1 MRLGSTARLAWRNLG
16 RNRRRTV
23 LALAAIAVAQTA
35 VLAMDGLMNGWTDSM
50 LDTLTG
56 PLMGH
61 AQIHA
66 PEWREER
73 APDLVIDGVDS
84 MLADVRA
91 LPGVQD
97 AYARIYAPALVARDV
112 DGHAIVVVG
121 IDIEAE
127 RADGGLLEGLP
138 EAGVPTERGAL
149 VGASLAR
156 QVGISVG
163 DELAVLGQGA
173 DGSLANDLVTV
184 TGILE
189 TPIDMV
195 NRTGVIIH
203 LALAQEIFAMPD
215 QAHEINV
222 RGTGG
227 ADGAAGLVAA
237 LQGLERVDQL
247 EVLPWNELAP
257 ELSQMLDIT
266 AIYGLVVLFIVF
278 IAAAAGVANTMLMAT
293 FERRRELGMLLS
305 LGTTPGRIVRIV
317 LTEAVVLGL
326 LGVVVGTL
334 LGGLIVYYQSQT
346 GIDFSQWSDQDES
359 VDVAMY
365 GVNFSGAIYPYLRVA
380 DCVPGFIGVVVVSVL
395 AALWPAWVAA
405 HLEPV
410 EAMRG

>member
-1 MRLGSTARLAWRNLG
+1 MLGSTARLAWRNLG
-16 RNRRRTV
+16 RNRRRTA

-35 VLAMDGLMNGWTDSM
+35 VLAMDGLMNGWGDSM

-73 APDLVIDGVDS
+73 APDLVIDGVGE
-84 MLADVRA
+84 MLDEVRA
-91 LPGVQD
+91 LPTVQD
-97 AYARIYAPALVARDV
+97 AYARIYAPALVAREV
-112 DGHAIVVVG
+112 DGHAVIVAG
-121 IDIEAE
+121 IDIAAE
-127 RADGGLLEGLP
+127 RSSGGLLEGLP
-138 EAGVPTERGAL
+138 EAGIPTERGAL
-149 VGASLAR
+149 VGSSLAR
-156 QVGISVG
+156 EVGIEVG

-173 DGSLANDLVTV
+173 DGSMANDLVTV

-189 TPIDMV
+189 TPIDMI
-195 NRTGVIIH
+195 NRTGIVVH

-222 RGTGG
+222 RGIGG
-227 ADGAAGLVAA
+227 ADDAAALVAA
-237 LQGLERVDQL
+237 LGGVDGADQL
-247 EVLPWNELAP
+247 EVLPWDELAP

-266 AIYGLVVLFIVF
+266 EIYGLVVLFIVF

-305 LGTTPGRIVRIV
+305 LGTTPARLVRIV

-326 LGVVVGTL
+326 LGVLIGTF
-334 LGGLIVYYQSQT
+334 LGGLLVFYQNQT
-346 GIDFSQWSDQDES
+346 GIDFTQWGDQEAS
-359 VDVAMY
+359 VDMAIY
-365 GVNFSGAIYPYLRVA
+365 GVNFSGAIYPYLSVS
-380 DCVPGFIGVVVVSVL
+380 DCVPGFVGVVVVSVL
-395 AALWPAWVAA
+395 AALWPAAVAA
-405 HLEPV
+405 RLEPV